1 MDTELSQRLA
11 LIEEKVEKI
20 LISAEKTR
28 KYFKWTLII
37 SVAFVVLPAIG
48 LIFVI
53 PAFLSSYLGPLQS
66 LTQ

>member
-11 LIEEKVEKI
+11 LIEEKIEKI
-20 LISAEKTR
+20 AISVEKTR

-37 SVAFVVLPAIG
+37 SIGLVVIPAIG
-48 LIFVI
+48 LVFVV
-53 PAFLSSYLGPLQS
+53 PAFLSSYLGSLQS

>member
-20 LISAEKTR
+20 YVSVERTR
-28 KYFKWTLII
+28 NYFKWTLILSI
-37 SVAFVVLPAIG
+37 AVVVIPGILLAFA
-48 LIFVI
+48 I
-53 PAFLSSYLGPLQS
+53 PAFLSNYLGPLQS